1 MNFSSI
7 PAYLDPAN
15 WQQQSG
21 STIQNHHQ
29 QQLTSAPPPPV
40 LPPPPVVVPLQPHGG
55 GGAGSIRPGSM
66 ADRARMANIPMPETA
81 LKCPRCDSANT
92 KFCYFNNYSLSQPRH
107 FCKACKRYWTRGGAL
122 RSVPVGGGCR
132 RNKRSN
138 NNNKNSNNNNNNN
151 NNSSKSPASSTSTDG
166 RQGTNNSGS
175 STTISSHSNSFS
187 GPASATSLLGLMSPQ
202 IPPLRFMSPLGQFS
216 SDHHHHH
223 HFTPSNHMNLNFS
236 TSSCG
241 NILGGTTEGMMVN
254 NNNMLGAGA
263 GAGAG
268 AGVGVGVGGHVASL
282 LSSGNLEH
290 WKMHQQFPNF
300 LGGFDPS
307 NSPSSYPFQGGVHEA
322 VQYLGG
328 ESTSQISR
336 PKISTSMLNQM
347 ASVKME
353 DNNNNSNNNNNN
365 NNQDQSSLS
374 RQLLGIQ
381 GNNEN
386 WNTSAN
392 AWSDLSASFS
402 SSSPSNAL

>member
-7 PAYLDPAN
+7 PYLDPAN
-15 WQQQSG
+15 WQQQGGG
-21 STIQNHHQ
+21 SIQNHHHH
-29 QQLTSAPPPPV
+29 QLTSPPSQTAPPPQV
-40 LPPPPVVVPLQPHGG
+40 PPPPPVPLQPHGG
-55 GGAGSIRPGSM
+55 GGGAGTIRPGSM
-66 ADRARMANIPMPETA
+66 ADRARMANIPMPEAA
-81 LKCPRCDSANT
+81 LKCPRCDSTNT

-122 RSVPVGGGCR
+122 RNVPVGGGCR
-132 RNKRSN
+132 RNKRSS
-138 NNNKNSNNNNNNN
+138 NSKSGNNNNNNN
-151 NNSSKSPASSTSTDG
+151 NSKSPASSTSTDG
-166 RQGTNNSGS
+166 RQATNNSGS
-175 STTISSHSNSFS
+175 TSTISSHSNSFT
-187 GPASATSLLGLMSPQ
+187 GPTSAASLLGLMTPQ

-223 HFTPSNHMNLNFS
+223 HHFTPSNHMNLNFS
-236 TSSCG
+236 TSTCG

-254 NNNMLGAGA
+254 TNNNLLGVGVGVGV

-268 AGVGVGVGGHVASL
+268 AGVGGVASL

-290 WKMHQQFPNF
+290 WRMPQQFPNF

-307 NSPSSYPFQGGVHEA
+307 NSPSSGVSNYPFQGGVHEA
-322 VQYLGG
+322 VQFLGG

-353 DNNNNSNNNNNN
+353 DSNNNN
-365 NNQDQSSLS
+365 NNQDQSALS

-386 WNTSAN
+386 WNTAS

-402 SSSPSNAL
+402 SSSTSNAL